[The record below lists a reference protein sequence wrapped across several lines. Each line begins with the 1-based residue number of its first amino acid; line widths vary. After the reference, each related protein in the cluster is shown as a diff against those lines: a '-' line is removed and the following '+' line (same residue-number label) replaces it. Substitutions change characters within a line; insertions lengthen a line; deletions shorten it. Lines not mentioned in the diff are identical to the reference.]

1 MSNSMQD
8 DIAYLRGLAE
18 SGRNRPILGGAAQ
31 AAAGLVYAGACFVQ
45 WAVIVGKV
53 PVADGRSTSNL
64 IWLVASALVA
74 VVTAIF
80 YSGAR
85 RKLGTHGGAPTT
97 SFGMAWAACGFGIVV
112 AIADLGFTA
121 YKLHQPAIIF
131 AIAPVAFAF
140 YGAAWWV
147 AGAATKRRWMFL
159 ASAVSFAVSLTLA
172 IMPVGVDTL
181 LVIAAA
187 LFLTLALPGLKLM
200 ADETR

>member
-31 AAAGLVYAGACFVQ
+31 AAAGLVYGCACLAQ
-45 WAVIVGKV
+45 WAVIAGVF
-53 PVADGRSTSNL
+53 PAADARHTSNL
-64 IWLVASALVA
+64 IWTVACALV
-74 VVTAIF
+74 VVLTAIF

-85 RKLGTHGGAPTT
+85 RRIAAHGGANTM
-97 SFGMAWAACGFGIVV
+97 SFGMAWSACGVGIVI
-112 AIADLGFTA
+112 AIIDLGFTA

-147 AGAATKRRWMFL
+147 VGAATKRRWMFL
-159 ASAVSFAVSLTLA
+159 PSAVAFAASIVLA
-172 IMPVGVDTL
+172 IMPVGFDIL
-181 LVIAAA
+181 IVIAAA

>member
-8 DIAYLRGLAE
+8 DIAYLRSLAE

-31 AAAGLVYAGACFVQ
+31 AAAGLVYGGGCLVQ
-45 WAVIVGKV
+45 WAVIAGVF
-53 PVADGRSTSNL
+53 PTADIRHTSNL

-85 RKLGTHGGAPTT
+85 RKIGAHGGANTT
-97 SFGMAWAACGFGIVV
+97 SFGVAWAACGFGLIV

-121 YKLHQPAIIF
+121 YKLHQPDFIF
-131 AIAPVAFAF
+131 AIPPVAFAF

-147 AGAATKRRWMFL
+147 VGAATRRRWMILPSL
-159 ASAVSFAVSLTLA
+159 ASTQR
-172 IMPVGVDTL
+172 
-181 LVIAAA
+181 AAN
-187 LFLTLALPGLKLM
+187 
-200 ADETR
+200 